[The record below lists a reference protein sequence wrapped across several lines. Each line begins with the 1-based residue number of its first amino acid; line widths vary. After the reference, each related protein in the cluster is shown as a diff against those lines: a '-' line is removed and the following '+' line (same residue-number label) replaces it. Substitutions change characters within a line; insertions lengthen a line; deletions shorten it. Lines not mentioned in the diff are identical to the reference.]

1 MTLRAGAAGAGDN
14 RLRRGYRWTMFPAFS
29 ARARPALAASV
40 RARDFSS
47 AVRRTTLVLLAAGAS
62 SLGAC
67 ERGPALDAALAEA
80 PLPAPDAP
88 VDTELADAGAWY
100 FQRNCVA
107 CHSVGGGDGVGPDLE
122 GISTRR
128 SPAWI
133 EAMIRRPDSMLV
145 NDSIARA
152 LLQRYQVPMLDRQ
165 LDGARV
171 RAIMEFLRRA
181 DQGPE
186 ATAEGP

>member
-1 MTLRAGAAGAGDN
+1 MHHPERPASAFPRVVLPGPPHGPRRAA
-14 RLRRGYRWTMFPAFS
+14 LRRWG
-29 ARARPALAASV
+29 
-40 RARDFSS
+40 
-47 AVRRTTLVLLAAGAS
+47 LVVLGLGGLVT
-62 SLGAC
+62 LGAC
-67 ERGPALDAALAEA
+67 ERGPALDPALAEA

-88 VDTELADAGAWY
+88 VDAELADAGAWH

-107 CHSVGGGDGVGPDLE
+107 CHSVGGGDGVGPDLG
-122 GISTRR
+122 GITTRR

-145 NDSIARA
+145 NDSIARS

-181 DQGPE
+181 DRGPE
-186 ATAEGP
+186 ATR